1 MIENLP
7 NYLIQDET
15 YIYCKKEDLNKLQEY
30 NKFIPLDDYM
40 EQANVRKLYY
50 NVIGFIDFKQVVI
63 KE

>member
-1 MIENLP
+1 MIQFLP
-7 NYLIQDET
+7 DYLTQDET
-15 YIYCKKEDLNKLQEY
+15 YIYCKKEDLSKLQEY

-40 EQANVRKLYY
+40 EQANARKLYY